1 MTSRRW
7 KTIKTTDASVR
18 ARAHARAQTHTHTH
32 THARAG
38 TLMHARTHTHT
49 RMHTLRRTH
58 THTLE
63 THTDW
68 VGGGGKQKALT
79 TATTKQTG
87 GGWGGVTTS
96 FDNNN
101 NKNKKLKQQCLQW
114 ARRHLSVNR
123 QSVST
128 CTPHAHLV
136 PKYTWWISHSQKKM
150 YNCIAD
156 DSFHYKREQP
166 SFTKEEEN
174 YQTANRP
181 TFLSI
186 SAGDARKM
194 HSENRHSIALL

>member
-1 MTSRRW
+1 M
-7 KTIKTTDASVR
+7 R
-18 ARAHARAQTHTHTH
+18 AHTH
-32 THARAG
+32 THARARARAH
-38 TLMHARTHTHT
+38 TRTHAKHTHT
-49 RMHTLRRTH
+49 RMHTYTDAR

-63 THTDW
+63 THTDCGEGEGQGTSFDNNNNNNKTNGRGW
-68 VGGGGKQKALT
+68 GG
-79 TATTKQTG
+79 
-87 GGWGGVTTS
+87 GGVTTS

-101 NKNKKLKQQCLQW
+101 NKKLKEQCLQW
-114 ARRHLSVNR
+114 VRRHLSVNR

-156 DSFHYKREQP
+156 HSFHYKREQP

-174 YQTANRP
+174 YHSSKQTYIP
-181 TFLSI
+181 I

-194 HSENRHSIALL
+194 HSENSLSIALL